1 MCQYHLLQSQRGD
14 VLLLSVKQTLYLSTV
29 CVHKACVRSLG
40 TTGPVFAPSWGFVSW
55 IPPSARQLVSP
66 SRVLGAAA
74 AAASLAG
81 GIPPLWGGIAGGGAG
96 ATEEIHPRRRRRLRL
111 RRGGRQRRPR
121 SASDPPPQSSTA
133 TGLGPAARSC
143 LPQPPSRGPQP
154 PPTPP
159 HGPGAM
165 SELEQLRQEAEQ
177 LRNQIRDA
185 RKACGD
191 STLTQI
197 TAGLDPV
204 GRIQMRTRRTLR
216 GHLAKIYAMH
226 WGTDSRLL
234 VSASQDGKLI
244 IWDSYTTNKVHA
256 IPLRSSWVMT
266 CAYAPSGNFVACG
279 GLDNICSIYSL
290 KTREGNVRVSRELP
304 GHTGYLSCCRFLD
317 DNQIITSSGD
327 TTCALWDI
335 ETGQQTVGFA
345 GHSGD
350 VMSLSLAPDGRTF
363 VSGACDASIKLWDVR
378 DSMCRQ
384 TFIGHESDI
393 NAVAF
398 FPNGYAFTTGSDDA
412 TCRLF
417 DLRADQELLMYSH
430 DNIICGITSVAFSRS
445 GRLLLAG
452 YDDFNCNIWDA
463 MKGDRAGVLAGHD
476 NRVSCLGVTDDG
488 MAVATGS
495 WDSFLKIWN

>member
-1 MCQYHLLQSQRGD
+1 
-14 VLLLSVKQTLYLSTV
+14 
-29 CVHKACVRSLG
+29 
-40 TTGPVFAPSWGFVSW
+40 
-55 IPPSARQLVSP
+55 
-66 SRVLGAAA
+66 
-74 AAASLAG
+74 
-81 GIPPLWGGIAGGGAG
+81 
-96 ATEEIHPRRRRRLRL
+96 
-111 RRGGRQRRPR
+111 
-121 SASDPPPQSSTA
+121 
-133 TGLGPAARSC
+133 
-143 LPQPPSRGPQP
+143 
-154 PPTPP
+154 
-159 HGPGAM
+159 M

-226 WGTDSRLL
+226 WGSDSRYLK
-234 VSASQDGKLI
+234 QFTI
-244 IWDSYTTNKVHA
+244 HA

-266 CAYAPSGNFVACG
+266 CSYAPSGNFVACG

-304 GHTGYLSCCRFLD
+304 GHTGYLSCCRFID

-335 ETGQQTVGFA
+335 ETGQQTTLFS

-350 VMSLSLAPDGRTF
+350 VMSLSLAPDSRTF
-363 VSGACDASIKLWDVR
+363 ISGACDAFIKLWDIR

-384 TFIGHESDI
+384 TFTGHESDI
-393 NAVAF
+393 NAVCF
-398 FPNGYAFTTGSDDA
+398 FPSGSAFATGSDDA

-417 DLRADQELLMYSH
+417 DLRADQELCLYSH

-488 MAVATGS
+488 MAVSTGS

>member
-1 MCQYHLLQSQRGD
+1 
-14 VLLLSVKQTLYLSTV
+14 
-29 CVHKACVRSLG
+29 
-40 TTGPVFAPSWGFVSW
+40 
-55 IPPSARQLVSP
+55 
-66 SRVLGAAA
+66 
-74 AAASLAG
+74 
-81 GIPPLWGGIAGGGAG
+81 
-96 ATEEIHPRRRRRLRL
+96 
-111 RRGGRQRRPR
+111 
-121 SASDPPPQSSTA
+121 
-133 TGLGPAARSC
+133 
-143 LPQPPSRGPQP
+143 
-154 PPTPP
+154 
-159 HGPGAM
+159 M

-244 IWDSYTTNKVHA
+244 VWDSYTTNKIHA

-266 CAYAPSGNFVACG
+266 CAYAPSGNYVACG
-279 GLDNICSIYSL
+279 GLDNICSIYCL

-304 GHTGYLSCCRFLD
+304 GHTECRRAG
-317 DNQIITSSGD
+317 SPGD
-327 TTCALWDI
+327 SEDSALWDI
-335 ETGQQTVGFA
+335 ETSQQTTVFS

-350 VMSLSLAPDGRTF
+350 VMSLSLSPDLRTF
-363 VSGACDASIKLWDVR
+363 VSGACDASVKLWDIR

-384 TFIGHESDI
+384 TFTGHESDI
-393 NAVAF
+393 NAICF
-398 FPNGYAFTTGSDDA
+398 FPNGSAFATGSDDA

-417 DLRADQELLMYSH
+417 DLRADQELSLYCH

-463 MKGDRAGVLAGHD
+463 MKGDRAG
-476 NRVSCLGVTDDG
+476 GVNTAMG
-488 MAVATGS
+488 
-495 WDSFLKIWN
+495 N

>member
-1 MCQYHLLQSQRGD
+1 
-14 VLLLSVKQTLYLSTV
+14 
-29 CVHKACVRSLG
+29 
-40 TTGPVFAPSWGFVSW
+40 
-55 IPPSARQLVSP
+55 
-66 SRVLGAAA
+66 
-74 AAASLAG
+74 
-81 GIPPLWGGIAGGGAG
+81 
-96 ATEEIHPRRRRRLRL
+96 
-111 RRGGRQRRPR
+111 
-121 SASDPPPQSSTA
+121 
-133 TGLGPAARSC
+133 
-143 LPQPPSRGPQP
+143 
-154 PPTPP
+154 
-159 HGPGAM
+159 M

-279 GLDNICSIYSL
+279 GLDNMCSIYSL
-290 KTREGNVRVSRELP
+290 KSREGNVKVSRELSA
-304 GHTGYLSCCRFLD
+304 HTGYLSCCRFLD
-317 DNQIITSSGD
+317 DSSIVTSSGD

-335 ETGQQTVGFA
+335 ETAQQKAVFA
-345 GHSGD
+345 GHTGD
-350 VMSLSLAPDGRTF
+350 CMSLAVSPDSKLF
-363 VSGACDASIKLWDVR
+363 VSGACDASAKLWDVR
-378 DSMCRQ
+378 EGTCRQ
-384 TFIGHESDI
+384 TFTGHESDV
-393 NAVAF
+393 NAICF
-398 FPNGYAFTTGSDDA
+398 FPSGEAICTGSDDA
-412 TCRLF
+412 SCRLF
-417 DLRADQELLMYSH
+417 DLRADQELTAYAH
-430 DNIICGITSVAFSRS
+430 EGIICGITSVAFSLS
-445 GRLLLAG
+445 GRLLFAG
-452 YDDFNCNIWDA
+452 YDDFNCNIWDS
-463 MKGDRAGVLAGHD
+463 MKCERMGILSGHD
-476 NRVSCLGVTDDG
+476 NRVSCLGVTADG